1 MLCALDKRRYYVY
14 NESMIRNNGNT
25 KGNEML
31 HINSLYSTMSGGYA
45 AEIHKSDTA
54 YRIII
59 QRLGETYVHY
69 SSTEQGC
76 CDYLYNL
83 VR

>member
-1 MLCALDKRRYYVY
+1 MGVDKQHELWY
-14 NESMIRNNGNT
+14 NTIMIRNNGNT

-31 HINSLYSTMSGGYA
+31 HINSIYSTFDGGYS
-45 AEIHKSDTA
+45 AEFHKSDNA

-59 QRLGETYVHY
+59 QRSDRTYVHY

-76 CDYLYNL
+76 YDYLYNL

>member
-1 MLCALDKRRYYVY
+1 
-14 NESMIRNNGNT
+14 
-25 KGNEML
+25 ML
-31 HINSLYSTMSGGYA
+31 HINSIYSTMDGGYS
-45 AEIHKSDTA
+45 AEIHKSNTA

-59 QRLGETYVHY
+59 QRVGETFVHY